1 MKFDTNLITGIFL
14 GALVGVIYTNEVA
27 HYLPFIILGSVVML
41 LKHLQRS

>member
-14 GALVGVIYTNEVA
+14 GALVGVVYTSELA

-41 LKHLQRS
+41 LKNLQRN